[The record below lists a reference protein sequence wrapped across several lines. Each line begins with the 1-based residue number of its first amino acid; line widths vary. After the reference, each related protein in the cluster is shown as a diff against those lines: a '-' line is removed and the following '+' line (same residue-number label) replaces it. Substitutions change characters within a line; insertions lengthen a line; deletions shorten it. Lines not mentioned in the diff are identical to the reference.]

1 MRGTNEGFLI
11 DNLYRATPLTVRMEQ
26 EDEAAKDKNNAQ
38 FSHLLYKGKETVRS
52 LTNFIV

>member
-1 MRGTNEGFLI
+1 MRGTNEGYLI